1 MINMKKFVSFIGA
14 LMLAVTL
21 SFSLVGCGENSVSI
35 QYGKQ
40 YVLGSQYYVFSK
52 NGTGYTEKH
61 YTETN
66 GDTTSGR
73 VDFIWRTASDNKVY
87 LFETDRK
94 YYEDNS
100 KGKTVSLTNMPLSFG
115 KDFFALTAVGGYVG
129 MYGGSVVESC
139 KRYIVEDSDL
149 WKKTKG

>member
-1 MINMKKFVSFIGA
+1 MKKFMSFVGV
-14 LMLAVTL
+14 LLFAVML

-35 QYGKQ
+35 QYGKK

-61 YTETN
+61 YTATN

-73 VDFIWRTASDNKVY
+73 IDFVWRTASDNMVY

-94 YYEDNS
+94 YFDDNTE
-100 KGKTVSLTNMPLSFG
+100 GNTVSFAGQPLAFG
-115 KDFFALTAVGGYVG
+115 KDFFALTAVSGYVG
-129 MYGGSVVESC
+129 MYGGSVGTSC
-139 KRYIVEDSDL
+139 SRYIVEDSDL

>member
-14 LMLAVTL
+14 LLLAVTL

-35 QYGKQ
+35 QYGKR

-61 YTETN
+61 YTATN

-94 YYEDNS
+94 YYEDNT
-100 KGKTVSLTNMPLSFG
+100 KGSTVYLTKMPLSFG
-115 KDFFALTAVGGYVG
+115 KDFFALTTASGSYVV
-129 MYGGSVVESC
+129 STDC
-139 KRYIVEDSDL
+139 PRYIVEDSDL